1 MKKRTLMFACTLMLL
16 LVALAGQPKQA
27 QARDN
32 FYLGADLG
40 GLLVHFDN
48 YPRRVWVP
56 PPPPPPVYYGGER
69 RTVVVYD
76 DPPPRRWHHRHHR
89 PHDYDYYRY
98 DEYRRHHRRHW

>member
-1 MKKRTLMFACTLMLL
+1 MKTRTLLYAGTLMLL
-16 LVALAGQPKQA
+16 LLGLTWQPKQA

-40 GLLVHFDN
+40 GLFVHYDN

-56 PPPPPPVYYGGER
+56 PPPPPPVYYGRER

-76 DPPPRRWHHRHHR
+76 APPPRGWHHRHHR
-89 PHDYDYYRY
+89 RHQPYEYY
-98 DEYRRHHRRHW
+98 EYRNHHRRHW